1 MAVYNYK
8 GINSKGKKTS
18 GFIETDGK
26 SSAVSLLKSKEIY
39 VTEILEDSSVLKPA
53 RDKKD
58 LSVPVHGGSMADA
71 KEITFSG
78 ERLDRLFANIKN
90 ILNKKVEKKPSQTEI
105 LVFIR
110 QLSSMIKAGI
120 PLYDSLEDIK
130 NQIKNKMF
138 KRAVSGIGSSIKEGS
153 TFSSALRKYPQI
165 FPNIIISSAE
175 AGEES
180 GSLSGVLEKLSF
192 YLEEKNVL
200 SKKISSALIYPLI
213 MSLVGSG
220 ILFYIIVYI
229 VPVISRVF
237 KSMHHALPLP
247 TRIVLFVSYSV
258 SHYIILIAVVAVAAY
273 LYLARYFKTEKGKIR
288 LDSFLL
294 KLPVL
299 GKLLILRDTDLFAQ
313 SMATLL
319 YSGVIITKAL
329 DVASSNINNIIIKN
343 ALIKAK
349 QGLVEGKSLSGP
361 MAESGLF
368 PTILVNMVR
377 TGEKSGNLEE
387 MLMVTSSVIKNE
399 LDFYISSM
407 TQLLEPAM
415 VIIMGFVVGFIVISI
430 MLPIFEMSSLVQR

>member
-1 MAVYNYK
+1 MSVYNYK

-26 SSAVSLLKSKEIY
+26 SSAIALLKTREIY
-39 VTEILEDSSVLKPA
+39 VTDISEEKSGVNESSA
-53 RDKKD
+53 SNRRINDF
-58 LSVPVHGGSMADA
+58 HIA
-71 KEITFSG
+71 IN
-78 ERLDRLFANIKN
+78 RL
-90 ILNKKVEKKPSQTEI
+90 LNKKVEKKPSQTEI
-105 LVFIR
+105 LIFIR

-130 NQIKNKMF
+130 NQIKNKTL
-138 KRAVSGIGSSIKEGS
+138 KKAVSGIGSSIKEGS
-153 TFSSALRKYPQI
+153 TFSAALRKYPHI
-165 FPNIIISSAE
+165 FQNIIISSAE

-192 YLEEKNVL
+192 YLEEKNIL
-200 SKKISSALIYPLI
+200 TKKISSALIYPLV

-237 KSMHHALPLP
+237 KSMHRSLPLP

-258 SHYIILIAVVAVAAY
+258 SHYIILIIALAIAAY
-273 LYLARYFKTEKGKIR
+273 IYLSRYFKTEKGKTR

-294 KLPVL
+294 KLPL
-299 GKLLILRDTDLFAQ
+299 IGKLLILRDTDLFAQ

-319 YSGVIITKAL
+319 YSGVVITRAL
-329 DVASSNINNIIIKN
+329 DVSSSNINNILIKN
-343 ALIKAK
+343 ALINAK
-349 QGLVEGKSLSGP
+349 QGLIEGKSLSGP

-415 VIIMGFVVGFIVISI
+415 VIIMGFVVGFIVLSI

>member
-8 GINSKGKKTS
+8 GINSKGGKAS

-26 SSAVSLLKSKEIY
+26 SAAISLLKSKNIY
-39 VTEILEDSSVLKPA
+39 VTEISEDKTEGGSYDNAIALPG
-53 RDKKD
+53 
-58 LSVPVHGGSMADA
+58 HGGPEGAVPHNN
-71 KEITFSG
+71 
-78 ERLDRLFANIKN
+78 ERLNYLYIRVKKV
-90 ILNKKVEKKPSQTEI
+90 LNKKIEKKPSQTDI

-130 NQIKNKMF
+130 NQIKNKIL
-138 KRAVSGIGSSIKEGS
+138 KKAVSGIGGYIKEGL
-153 TFSSALRKYPQI
+153 TFSSSLRKYSDI
-165 FPNIIISSAE
+165 FPNIIISSVE

-180 GSLSGVLEKLSF
+180 GSLSGVLEKLSV
-192 YLEEKNVL
+192 YLEEKNIL
-200 SKKISSALIYPLI
+200 SKKLSSALIYPAI

-229 VPVISRVF
+229 VPVIARVF

-247 TRIVLFVSYSV
+247 TRIVLFISYAV
-258 SHYIILIAVVAVAAY
+258 SHYIILIAAISAASY
-273 LYLARYFKTEKGKIR
+273 LYLKKYFKTEKGKKK
-288 LDSFLL
+288 LDGFLL
-294 KLPVL
+294 KLPL
-299 GKLLILRDTDLFAQ
+299 IGKLLILRDTDLFSQ

-319 YSGVIITKAL
+319 YSGVVITRAL
-329 DVASSNINNIIIKN
+329 DVASSNIGNVIIKD
-343 ALIKAK
+343 ALVKAK
-349 QGLVEGKSLSGP
+349 QGLMEGKSLSGP
-361 MAESGLF
+361 MSESGLF

-399 LDFYISSM
+399 LDFYITSM
-407 TQLLEPAM
+407 TQLLEPLM
-415 VIIMGFVVGFIVISI
+415 VMAMGFIVGFIVIAI